1 VKPDDN
7 PNLNH
12 TADQSMINFELT
24 DAEILDDLLSILE
37 TRLPESVARVTGA
50 RGVKDFG
57 PGPEGWDGMV
67 GRLRTLGWNETANQL
82 VSGYDFGDPAM
93 QAMLDQLGQID
104 SSIFTPDRVAAMKA
118 WGVTRTPKWQTLGIP
133 EMPTLESV
141 AALRLDHDK
150 RSILEAT
157 RSKINAK
164 ATAIGGWLDSVDVSA
179 KSLAEL
185 QAYCDELLASP
196 DGNTYMAV
204 E

>member
-104 SSIFTPDRVAAMKA
+104 SSIFTPDRVAKMKA
-118 WGVTRTPKWQTLGIP
+118 WGVSSTPKWQKLGIADA
-133 EMPTLESV
+133 PTLTIV
-141 AALRLDHDK
+141 AALRIDHEK
-150 RSILEAT
+150 LAIVEAT
-157 RSKINAK
+157 RSRIGGK
-164 ATAIGGWLDSVDVSA
+164 ATAINAWLDVIEPAQYTV
-179 KSLAEL
+179 AEL
-185 QAYCDELLASP
+185 QVYCDSLLASP
-196 DGNTYMAV
+196 DGNPPPDGV
-204 E
+204 